1 MLYLAQTDT
10 TAGFLSK
17 SLKEINQAKNRPEKQ
32 ACLITTSSFYE
43 AKSLAR
49 VPKNFKNLLRRAKK
63 TTFLYP
69 NKEAIRVVK
78 NHPHSKFLDKMG
90 FMYSSSANLHKEK
103 FDFKIAAKIAD
114 IIVDKEFKEEQPSR
128 IIKLGR
134 RRLKKIR

>member
-1 MLYLAQTDT
+1 MIYLAQTDT

-17 SLKEINQAKNRPEKQ
+17 SLKEINQAKNRDEKQ

-43 AKSLAR
+43 LQNLTR
-49 VPKNFKNLLRRAKK
+49 VPKKFKNLVRRAKK

-78 NHPHSKFLDKMG
+78 NHPHAKFLDKMG

-103 FDFKIAAKIAD
+103 FDFETAAKIAD
-114 IIVDKEFKEEQPSR
+114 VIVDKEFREEQPSR
-128 IIKLGR
+128 IIKIGK